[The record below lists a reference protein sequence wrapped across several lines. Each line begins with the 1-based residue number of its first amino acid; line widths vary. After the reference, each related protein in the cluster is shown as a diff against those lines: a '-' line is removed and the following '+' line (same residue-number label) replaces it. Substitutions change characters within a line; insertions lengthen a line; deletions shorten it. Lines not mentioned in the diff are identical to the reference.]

1 VKWLYWWFTLLTLV
15 PVALGLW
22 FGGQLISTAQ
32 AARPVGTAGEL
43 IQARAGSCNK
53 FSNDPCAF
61 ILFFTDYDVV
71 MQLPGSTEQSG
82 PYRFHVLS
90 YRPPAPN
97 PTSLIGRPLS
107 IWIDQGTSD
116 IIGLHVN
123 DRIYGTD
130 YYYHPKYKYW
140 DTLTGGV
147 VLGTAGIALLVWGQL
162 FVRGLGWLVGDS
174 VGFPPFL
181 TRRKGGAPP
190 TPVASAGHYSRGRRP
205 NLGKTSRSASNQ
217 PERRRLVLDDERE
230 SDDIVAPV
238 VVVWLVT
245 LGVFLLAGIVRWGS
259 VQMWLAGVATF
270 AVFLAPATLAARLA
284 SRFKDLAGLPP
295 LRQAPIYVLG
305 VGAIAGV
312 LLAFTQLLNYC
323 ENLLS

>member
-1 VKWLYWWFTLLTLV
+1 
-15 PVALGLW
+15 
-22 FGGQLISTAQ
+22 
-32 AARPVGTAGEL
+32 
-43 IQARAGSCNK
+43 
-53 FSNDPCAF
+53 
-61 ILFFTDYDVV
+61 
-71 MQLPGSTEQSG
+71 
-82 PYRFHVLS
+82 
-90 YRPPAPN
+90 
-97 PTSLIGRPLS
+97 LS

-123 DRIYGTD
+123 DRTYGTD

-147 VLGTAGIALLVWGQL
+147 VLATAGIALLVWGQF

-181 TRRKGGAPP
+181 RRGKGGAPP
-190 TPVASAGHYSRGRRP
+190 TPVAPAGQHPGGRRP
-205 NLGKTSRSASNQ
+205 SLGKTSRSASTQ

-238 VVVWLVT
+238 IVVWLMA
-245 LGVFLLAGIVRWGS
+245 LGVFLLAGVVRWGS

-270 AVFLAPATLAARLA
+270 GVFLAPATLAARLA